1 MEEKIAFAYDKEGDV
16 LDISIGKPQSA
27 ISREIEDDFFVR
39 LDPDTERIV
48 GFSILN
54 FEKWF
59 KTKALKTVPV
69 TGNFSLVK
77 EMISVH
83 DKRASYK
90 KLDKQRQSTYSK
102 VIEHGK

>member
-1 MEEKIAFAYDKEGDV
+1 MAEKMMFSYDKEGDV

-39 LDPDTERIV
+39 LEPNTKRIV

-59 KTKALKTVPV
+59 KTKTLKTIPV
-69 TGNFSLVK
+69 TGNFALAK
-77 EMISVH
+77 EMVSVQE
-83 DKRASYK
+83 KRANY
-90 KLDKQRQSTYSK
+90 R
-102 VIEHGK
+102 VR